1 MKLAAAS
8 TALLALLSLACS
20 PSSEPTPPTQAAAK
34 KLEPYSCGTVQRLHT
49 FDGIFLA
56 SQPSEADFRE
66 ANSNGI
72 RTVVNLRMPDEL
84 KDFDEPALIKSLNM
98 QYVALPFSSPES
110 LTPEIF
116 DAARALLRDSAQRP
130 LLLHCNSSNR
140 VGAIWLAHRV
150 LDGKLDYASA
160 LAEAHTVGLK
170 TPALEERTR
179 EYLRSQGVTLPSAK
193 Q

>member
-1 MKLAAAS
+1 MKLIA
-8 TALLALLSLACS
+8 TATVLVALLSIACS
-20 PSSEPTPPTQAAAK
+20 PSEPTAPSQAAAK

-66 ANSNGI
+66 AQANGI

-84 KDFDEPALIKSLNM
+84 KDFDEAALIPSLGM
-98 QYVALPFSSPES
+98 EYLTLPFSSPES

-116 DAARALLRDSAQRP
+116 DSARALLRDSARRP

-160 LAEAHTVGLK
+160 LAEAQMVGLK

-179 EYLRSQGVTLPSAK
+179 EYLRSQGVTLPSATK
-193 Q
+193 